1 MRSSSTLPPKSRK
14 EPGRRKST
22 HNTVGSSRPPPLA
35 ISPLIKTEP
44 VDVHKGVVSSRAGV
58 VSATFGKIIGFTH
71 ATPSEETEEDEIKPS
86 TLQPREMSTNE
97 QQPSEIG
104 VLYIKRDTDTICT
117 DSTVHP
123 LYNPSVS
130 TASTILPP
138 DSPSVSTA
146 FTIHPPDN
154 LDFST
159 VSTVDPS
166 DNPSLSTAFTEL
178 PSYGT
183 VRSPT
188 DLITAN
194 RGK

>member
-22 HNTVGSSRPPPLA
+22 LIKVGSSRPPPLA

-71 ATPSEETEEDEIKPS
+71 ATPSKDTEEDEIKPS

-104 VLYIKRDTDTICT
+104 VLYIKRDTDTIFT
-117 DSTVHP
+117 DSTIHP

-130 TASTILPP
+130 TDSTIHPP

-146 FTIHPPDN
+146 STIHPPDN
-154 LDFST
+154 LNFST

-178 PSYGT
+178 PSYET
-183 VRSPT
+183 VLSPT
-188 DLITAN
+188 DLTTAN
-194 RGK
+194 SGK